1 MEVASRRG
9 PGCELHARPFALLAS
24 FATRTASPVVRGFQN
39 RLEWP
44 RAPRAAR
51 WGGGGVW
58 RGARVTERPARRETR
73 RTIIPMRPSSA
84 EDLVDLPYFGIYT
97 LLARGSRG
105 SRESRDS
112 RNLENH
118 SNLESTEMGCTS
130 LHVGPLGLE
139 TRLRSTIF
147 QGTSRDLDLGPT
159 STSRD
164 VTKRHYSSKDDRYA
178 YYGRHISSNEIEI
191 SILVQT
197 GVYRLCAYFFQL

>member
-24 FATRTASPVVRGFQN
+24 FATRTASPVVRGLQN
-39 RLEWP
+39 CLEWP
-44 RAPRAAR
+44 RVARRPLGVRRGLGTVAPASFFGSAC
-51 WGGGGVW
+51 
-58 RGARVTERPARRETR
+58 VTERPARRETR
-73 RTIIPMRPSSA
+73 RTITPMRPSSA
-84 EDLVDLPYFGIYT
+84 EDLVDLPDFGIYT
-97 LLARGSRG
+97 LLAH
-105 SRESRDS
+105 
-112 RNLENH
+112 L
-118 SNLESTEMGCTS
+118 EMGCIS
-130 LHVGPLGLE
+130 FYMGPLELE
-139 TRLRSTIF
+139 TRLRSTTF
-147 QGTSRDLDLGPT
+147 QVTSRDLDLGPT